1 MQKTQHQETL
11 GEAADIG
18 SVLIANRGLLVNVA
32 NAITGCRCR
41 AEDVVH
47 DVFIKV
53 SEAAPVESLRQ
64 PLAYLIRVVRNLAI
78 DHYRR
83 RAFEC
88 IHYIDEENGFDV
100 ASPYA
105 GPEATAMHRDLL
117 LQVSNVL
124 ASFPQRTRRAF
135 EMVRIDEHSLKDA
148 AAELGVSQTLVHF
161 MVKEV
166 TAQCQSCVLGMAPE
180 GCAAGEGE
188 GVKKPRARS
197 SRSIAASMAKQH

>member
-1 MQKTQHQETL
+1 MQEGDL
-11 GEAADIG
+11 G
-18 SVLIANRGLLVNVA
+18 SVLIANRNLLINVA
-32 NAITGCRCR
+32 NAITACRCR

-53 SEAAPVESLRQ
+53 TEAPPVESLRQ

-88 IHYIDEENGFDV
+88 CHYIDADNGMDV
-100 ASPYA
+100 PSPAA
-105 GPEATAMHRDLL
+105 GPEAMAMHRDLL
-117 LQVSNVL
+117 RQVSKAL
-124 ASFPQRTRRAF
+124 DGFPQRTRKAF

-161 MVKEV
+161 MVREV
-166 TAQCQSCVLGMAPE
+166 TEHCQTCVLGMPPPDRSSQD
-180 GCAAGEGE
+180 
-188 GVKKPRARS
+188 GVKKSRSRS
-197 SRSIAASMAKQH
+197 STRHTAVDATEQV